1 MTWEQRLKIEYE
13 QVYFKR
19 LKDFLSQ
26 ERQAGYTIYPEKNN
40 ILNAFRLT
48 EFEDTKVVIL
58 GQDPYHGPGQAHGLA
73 FSVQKGV
80 PLPPSLRNIFQEL
93 HSDLGITPAVHG
105 DLTNWAKQGVL
116 LLNTVLTVRA
126 GQAHSHADKGWE
138 AFTDKAIRL
147 LNDESAHPI
156 IFLLWGAPANRKSKL
171 ITNKQHVILSTSHP
185 SPLSSYR
192 GFFGCKHF
200 SKVNDLLRGW
210 GKSEIDWEG
219 MSAL

>member
-1 MTWEQRLKIEYE
+1 MSWENRLKIEHE

-19 LKDFLSQ
+19 LKEFLKA
-26 ERQAGYTIYPEKNN
+26 EREAGCTIYPEKNN

-48 EFEDTKVVIL
+48 EFENTKVVIL
-58 GQDPYHGPGQAHGLA
+58 GQDPYHGPKQAHGLA

-80 PLPPSLRNIFQEL
+80 PIPPSLRNIFQEL
-93 HSDLGITPAVHG
+93 HDDVGVPIPTEG
-105 DLTNWAKQGVL
+105 DLSSWAKQGVL

-147 LNDESAHPI
+147 LNDESEHPV
-156 IFLLWGAPANRKSKL
+156 IFLLWGAPANRKASL
-171 ITNKQHVILSTSHP
+171 ITHKQHTILSAPHP
-185 SPLSSYR
+185 SPLSAYR

-200 SKVNDLLRGW
+200 SKVNDLLKARGEKEIEW
-210 GKSEIDWEG
+210 G
-219 MSAL
+219 L